1 MELKESPMRFGT
13 GLLPLIMILI
23 LVTGA
28 ESVSAAQF
36 DPALR
41 FRVLSTDH
49 FLIYFHQ
56 DEESLARRLA
66 AIAEDAWRSLQQP
79 LGVTPPPLTHVV
91 LVDQTDLSNGSATPV
106 PFNTI
111 VVTAAWPAGS
121 EFIGNVDDWLRFVF
135 THEFTH
141 IVHLDRSIGW
151 ARLLRGIFGRTPIA
165 FPNLFLPTWQ
175 IEGLA
180 TYQESAIGGGRLHA
194 GDFSAIVEEAARA
207 RRLESLDRA
216 SGGLTDWPNGLA
228 PYAYGAGFHAYL
240 AERFG
245 ADSLGS
251 LASATAGRVP
261 FTASRAFKR
270 VFGEPLGELWRE
282 YESVL
287 TTATAQSRFDAA

>member
-106 PFNTI
+106 PFNTL
-111 VVTAAWPAGS
+111 VVTAVWPAGS
-121 EFIGNVDDWLRFVF
+121 EFIGNVDDWLRLVF
-135 THEFTH
+135 THELTH

-151 ARLLRGIFGRTPIA
+151 ARLVRGVFGRTSIA
-165 FPNLFLPTWQ
+165 FPNLFLPAWQ

-180 TYQESAIGGGRLHA
+180 TYEESARTGGRPALP
-194 GDFSAIVEEAARA
+194 V
-207 RRLESLDRA
+207 
-216 SGGLTDWPNGLA
+216 
-228 PYAYGAGFHAYL
+228 
-240 AERFG
+240 
-245 ADSLGS
+245 
-251 LASATAGRVP
+251 RV
-261 FTASRAFKR
+261 
-270 VFGEPLGELWRE
+270 
-282 YESVL
+282 
-287 TTATAQSRFDAA
+287 